1 VGDELGAIHEDVPF
15 DWGGA
20 DTLIS
25 AFDTMAQQIDE
36 QRQGRRTAGDGALV
50 DWVGQAVPLFL
61 QRQSVGD
68 ADAGELVA
76 ALRDAAEDVRALKRA
91 AQEEQ
96 DRRVAARAYVTAYE
110 RNEAEESTWND
121 ITDFF
126 GGEDFEPPP
135 LPPPPTPEPHLSS
148 PAGTVTERS

>member
-20 DTLIS
+20 STLIS
-25 AFDTMAQQIDE
+25 AFESMAQQIDD
-36 QRQGRRTAGDGALV
+36 QRQARHTAGEGALV
-50 DWVGQAVPLFL
+50 DWQGQAMPLFL
-61 QRQSVGD
+61 QRATAGD
-68 ADAGELVA
+68 TDAGELVA
-76 ALRDAAEDVRALKRA
+76 ALRDAAEDVRALERA
-91 AQEEQ
+91 AREEQ
-96 DRRVAARAYVTAYE
+96 NRREAARAYVTAYE

-135 LPPPPTPEPHLSS
+135 LPPPPAPEPHLSS
-148 PAGTVTERS
+148 PAGMVSERS